1 MMARI
6 GIFGGTF
13 NPIHSGHVG
22 VALKAAADHAL
33 DKVLV
38 VPAARN
44 PFKEGCGF
52 DALRWTLV
60 TYACAPHPVLVPCGI
75 ELARGGP
82 SYTIDTVRAVA
93 ARHPGAE
100 LFFIIGEDNRESV
113 ARWKDADE
121 LARLVTFVTYPRT
134 AESSTEARR
143 RIAAGEGVGDLVPPA
158 VADVLEAKG
167 VVFDF
172 GGVIS
177 FSPRTPEWPVYGYCE
192 SLGVS
197 RAAYDEGWRKYR
209 SRWDGGACTFAEM
222 YGRIFADCGRPPPTP
237 AQLDRLWTLDACS
250 WVARLSPHTLALMKD
265 LKASGRKVGILS
277 NMAADFHARLF
288 SDRCAAYRA
297 LADAEVISGLERLVK
312 PERPIYDLAAKR
324 MGLAAHD
331 LLFLD
336 DTEENVTA
344 ARRWGWRAQV
354 FAAEKMDVGLKGRE
368 NT

>member
-1 MMARI
+1 MARI

-22 VALKAAADHAL
+22 VALKAAAEHAL

-44 PFKEGCGF
+44 PFKEDSGF

-60 TYACAPHPVLVPCGI
+60 TYACAPHPVLEPCDI
-75 ELARGGP
+75 ELKRGGR
-82 SYTIDTVRAVA
+82 SYTIDTVRAVGD
-93 ARHPGAE
+93 RYPGAE
-100 LFFIIGEDNRESV
+100 LFFIIGEDNVEGVS
-113 ARWKDADE
+113 RWKDADE
-121 LARLVTFVTYPRT
+121 LARRVTFVSFPRT
-134 AESSTEARR
+134 AESSTEIRR
-143 RIAAGEGVGDLVPPA
+143 RIAAGESVGDLVPA
-158 VADVLEAKG
+158 SVADFLEAKG

-177 FSPRTPEWPVYGYCE
+177 FSPRTADWPVYGYCE

-197 RAAYDEGWRKYR
+197 RAVFDEGWRKYR
-209 SRWDGGACTFAEM
+209 ARWDGGVCTFAEM
-222 YGRIFADCGRPPPTP
+222 YEWIFADAGRPPPTP
-237 AQLDRLWTLDACS
+237 AQLERLWTLDACS
-250 WVARLSPHTLALMKD
+250 WVARLSPHTLALMED

-297 LADAEVISGLERLVK
+297 LADAEVISGLVRLVK

-324 MGLAAHD
+324 MGLAPRD

-336 DTEENVTA
+336 DTAENVAA

-354 FAAEKMDVGLKGRE
+354 FSAERQNVELKGEE
-368 NT
+368 NQ